1 MKPLLER
8 MKIMN
13 LLSVKN
19 KLIAAF
25 AAALLIPT
33 IVVSLI
39 SFTNAR
45 TEIEDQMVKAAEQN
59 VNLLNTIIND
69 YFIAKK
75 KEISV
80 LAATIALA
88 DVAALEGTNVVADA
102 AVRDE
107 LATFMSIHD
116 EVELSFVGTKTGL
129 YVNSPDKRNAAD
141 FDPRKRPWFIK
152 AMEHQ
157 GEAVV
162 TAPYVSATTGSL
174 VVTVAKVTA
183 DGSGVVAFNVNLE
196 KLAEIAKHVT
206 IGREGYVYILDEE
219 RKYIYHPANEGGTVA
234 AENEEHDKL
243 YAGDS
248 GSFDYVLNGRDE
260 KKMVFATNP
269 ETGWKIAGTMY
280 EREVAA
286 EAAPILRTTA
296 IVLAVALTLFGAMVF
311 WILRSI
317 LQPLRSIGVGSRHI
331 SEGDLTQQIAVE
343 SSDELGQLGR
353 NFNEMASSLR
363 SIIHQIN
370 DNVHQLAAS
379 AEQMSASSEQSSSAA
394 EQVTEAIQG
403 VAAGSDRQAQRI
415 VETKDELSGMAEQL
429 RLMSVN
435 ASDVSDAA
443 ARTKDTAESGNE
455 SIQTA
460 VAKMSSIGGRVGQ
473 LAQDVNGLG
482 ERSNEIEQIVSVI
495 SGIASQTNL
504 LALNASIE
512 AARAGEHGSGFAV
525 VAAEIRKLAEQS
537 DESAKRISEL
547 VRSIGRDTRSA
558 VATMEF
564 VSGEVAE
571 GVGVVDSAGRAFE
584 EIVEAIDAVAR
595 QIEQVSSASQRTAA
609 GAAAILGAMEEVS
622 AISAQSSGSIQQV
635 VASTEEQLASMQEI
649 TASTSVLTKMA
660 EELQGMVGKFKV

>member
-1 MKPLLER
+1 MKTLLEK
-8 MKIMN
+8 MTALN

-33 IVVSLI
+33 IVVSLF
-39 SFTNAR
+39 SYSTAR

-69 YFIAKK
+69 YFVSKK

-80 LAATIALA
+80 LAATISLA
-88 DVAALEGTNVVADA
+88 NVSALEGTNVVADA

-107 LATFMSIHD
+107 LATFMAIHD

-196 KLAEIAKHVT
+196 KLADIAKHVT
-206 IGREGYVYILDEE
+206 IGHEGYVYILDGE

-234 AENEEHDKL
+234 ADNEEHNQL
-243 YAGDS
+243 YAEDAGY
-248 GSFDYVLNGRDE
+248 FDYVLNGQD
-260 KKMVFATNP
+260 KMMVFATNS

-280 EREVAA
+280 EYEVAS

-296 IVLAVALTLFGAMVF
+296 VVLAIALALFGALVF

-317 LQPLRSIGVGSRHI
+317 LRPLRSISVGSQHI
-331 SEGDLTQQIAVE
+331 SEGDLTQRIAVE
-343 SSDELGQLGR
+343 TNDELGQLGR

-370 DNVHQLAAS
+370 DSVHQLAAS
-379 AEQMSASSEQSSSAA
+379 AEQMSASSEQSTSAA
-394 EQVTEAIQG
+394 EQVTESIQG
-403 VAAGSDRQAQRI
+403 VAAGSDRTAQRI
-415 VETKDELSGMAEQL
+415 LGTKQELSGMAEQL
-429 RLMSVN
+429 RLMSVS

-443 ARTKDTAESGNE
+443 ARTKGTAESGNG

-460 VAKMSSIGGRVGQ
+460 VAKMNSIGDRVGQ

-512 AARAGEHGSGFAV
+512 AARAGEHGRGFAV

-537 DESAKRISEL
+537 DESAKRISGL
-547 VRSIGRDTRSA
+547 VQSIGRDTRSA
-558 VATMEF
+558 VGTMES
-564 VSGEVAE
+564 VSGEVTE
-571 GVGVVDSAGRAFE
+571 GVGVVGAAGRAFE
-584 EIVEAIDAVAR
+584 EIVGAIDAVAR
-595 QIEQVSSASQRTAA
+595 QIEQVSSASQRMAA
-609 GAAAILGAMEEVS
+609 SAVSIVGAMEEVS
-622 AISAQSSGSIQQV
+622 AISEQSSVNIQQV

-649 TASTSVLTKMA
+649 TSSTTVLTNMA
-660 EELQGMVGKFKV
+660 EELQETIGKFKV